1 MSQCNRYDIVKDVL
15 EIVYDSEPVYRNQMT
30 HIMIGYEAN
39 LTHPQA
45 VKYLRM
51 LAELGLLV
59 LTDFKPFPYYEI
71 KSKGRRC
78 LQLFGEIEDYLRAEM
93 IT

>member
-1 MSQCNRYDIVKDVL
+1 MSQRNRYDIVKGVL
-15 EIVYDSEPVYRNQMT
+15 EIVYDSEPVYRNQMN

-59 LTDFKPFPYYEI
+59 LTDFKPFPYYEMTQR
-71 KSKGRRC
+71 GRRS
-78 LQLFGEIEDYLRAEM
+78 LQLFSELEDDLRPVLPK
-93 IT
+93 

>member
-1 MSQCNRYDIVKDVL
+1 MPHRDRHDIIKDVL
-15 EIVYDSEPVYRNQMT
+15 EIVYDTELVYRNQMN

-39 LTHPQA
+39 LTHLQA

-78 LQLFGEIEDYLRAEM
+78 LQLFGEIEDDLRSVV
-93 IT
+93 II